1 MSLRHSGLLPRWSSY
16 AAMWFLL
23 LSVSRV
29 FAGDWPQILG
39 PTRDCRA
46 SDETLL
52 DRWPS
57 DGPSVRWAYAL
68 GSGYAGAAVVGK
80 RAVVFHRV
88 GSHERVEAIDVERGE
103 SLWTADFVANY
114 SGGYNPD
121 KGPRCVPTIHANRIY
136 VFGASGELHSVDLDS
151 GTKRWSV
158 NVYEELGGDEG
169 YFGAG
174 SSPIVAGDKLLVN
187 VGGRKGAG
195 LVAFSLETG
204 RVVWKTTDERASYS
218 SPTSAVIGGEP
229 HVIFITR
236 YNVVSVN
243 PVNGHERFRF
253 PFGKRGPT
261 VNAATPIVFDDH
273 LFVSASYG
281 VGAILAAIDFAHKL
295 FYADYKHDE
304 DVPVERGKFGV
315 IASRA
320 IAVDGNVWS
329 NDDSLSSQYST
340 AAYREGYLY
349 GTHGREDIG
358 VADLRCLEARSGKV
372 KWTKSGFGVAHPILV
387 GDRILLQTAEGEV
400 VLARATAEAYQ
411 ELARAKVVSGSTR
424 ALPAL
429 SGGLLFI
436 RSSQGS
442 SGELKCLIVGKGA
455 AGR

>member
-281 VGAILAAIDFAHKL
+281 VGAILAAIDS
-295 FYADYKHDE
+295 D
-304 DVPVERGKFGV
+304 GS
-315 IASRA
+315 SRT
-320 IAVDGNVWS
+320 VWS

>member
-1 MSLRHSGLLPRWSSY
+1 M
-16 AAMWFLL
+16 
-23 LSVSRV
+23 
-29 FAGDWPQILG
+29 
-39 PTRDCRA
+39 
-46 SDETLL
+46 
-52 DRWPS
+52 
-57 DGPSVRWAYAL
+57 
-68 GSGYAGAAVVGK
+68 VGK

-88 GSHERVEAIDVERGE
+88 GSHERVEASDVERGE
-103 SLWTADFVANY
+103 SLLPADFVANY

-121 KGPRCVPTIHANRIY
+121 KWPRCVPTIHANRIY

-281 VGAILAAIDFAHKL
+281 VGAILAAIDS
-295 FYADYKHDE
+295 D
-304 DVPVERGKFGV
+304 GS
-315 IASRA
+315 SRT
-320 IAVDGNVWS
+320 VWS

-349 GTHGREDIG
+349 GTHGRADIG